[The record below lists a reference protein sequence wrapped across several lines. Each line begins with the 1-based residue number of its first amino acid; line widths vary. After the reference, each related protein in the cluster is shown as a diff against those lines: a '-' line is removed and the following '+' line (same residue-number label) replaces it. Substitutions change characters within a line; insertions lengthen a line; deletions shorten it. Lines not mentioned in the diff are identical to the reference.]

1 MKKRLRGMVLVEF
14 AMVAPLLIFLTV
26 VVFDLGLAVYAKTAA
41 IAAAR
46 EGGRTAAVTDSASKG
61 VTQCYEMAERAGLKK
76 DDMSC
81 SVSREG
87 EFYHS
92 EAVYNHKMVVPA
104 LPKLLGGESWN
115 QVTVRGKALFRA
127 EAAVSP

>member
-26 VVFDLGLAVYAKTAA
+26 VVFDLGLTVYAKTAV

-61 VTQCYEMAERAGLKK
+61 VDKCYEMAETAGLER
-76 DDMSC
+76 SAVTC
-81 SVSREG
+81 SVSRQG
-87 EFYHS
+87 DFYYS
-92 EAVYNHKMVVPA
+92 NAAYRHKMVVPA
-104 LPKLLGGESWN
+104 LPRLVGGESWTEL
-115 QVTVRGKALFRA
+115 TVRGKAIFRA
-127 EAAVSP
+127 ETGLNP